1 VALLLQSP
9 TRRLRAPS
17 LDEAAKA
24 ALIRVKKNPE
34 LLEKVQVQAHC
45 VTCLIHVFRVPHHVC
60 MLCCFVCVAVQAM
73 RMTLTR
79 GALASKNFLV
89 PDDA

>member
-1 VALLLQSP
+1 MALLLQSP

-34 LLEKVQVQAHC
+34 LLEKVQVQA
-45 VTCLIHVFRVPHHVC
+45 CLIHVFRVPHHVC